1 MNLNEIRLIEACY
14 NYLVTRTSEKVKEQL
29 LAERLVFENDGNF
42 FVFDTAEDIT
52 SICEFIE
59 YKFDLIGLS
68 ERKEYI
74 LDYYHLYSAL
84 RLKEDQ
90 LSILNR
96 TDSIDKVRTQIFKLL
111 INADIENLSKQYP
124 EIKKNNFVYKLENLT
139 INQSFPVYKFSDTD
153 SFTLV
158 GII

>member
-14 NYLVTRTSEKVKEQL
+14 NYLVTRTSEKVKQQL
-29 LAERLVFENDGNF
+29 MSERLVVENDGNLL
-42 FVFDTAEDIT
+42 VFNTSEDIT

-59 YKFDLIGLS
+59 YKIDLLGLT

-74 LDYYHLYSAL
+74 LDYYHLFSAL
-84 RLKEDQ
+84 RLKENQ
-90 LSILNR
+90 LGILSR
-96 TDSIDKVRTQIFKLL
+96 LDSVEKVRVQIFKML
-111 INADIENLSKQYP
+111 INADIDSLKKLYP
-124 EIKKNNFVYKLENLT
+124 EIKKNNFVYNLENLT
-139 INQSFPVYKFSDTD
+139 INQKFPVYKFSDKD